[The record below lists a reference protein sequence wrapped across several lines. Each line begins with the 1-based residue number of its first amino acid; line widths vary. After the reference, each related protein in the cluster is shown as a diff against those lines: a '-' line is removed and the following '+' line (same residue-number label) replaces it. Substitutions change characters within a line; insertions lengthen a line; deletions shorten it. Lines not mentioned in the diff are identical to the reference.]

1 MTYMT
6 VALDRSVL
14 PAPYILGDRVADRC
28 LKETVPLRRSFR
40 SPCPLHSQGQG
51 RRSLPQR
58 DSPPAPVVDL
68 LQDTSRVRLPSG
80 LGHVA
85 FAAVTLP
92 VRTVTPRGANGLH
105 RPELSLGR

>member
-51 RRSLPQR
+51 RRLQPQR
-58 DSPPAPVVDL
+58 DSPPETTCQRNKERKKRKKD
-68 LQDTSRVRLPSG
+68 RKKG
-80 LGHVA
+80 KK
-85 FAAVTLP
+85 
-92 VRTVTPRGANGLH
+92 
-105 RPELSLGR
+105 